1 MVDTVYCF
9 NLQRRRNVMRHKSA
23 FVFLF
28 LLLSLVL
35 AQYVFA
41 AQIRLAWNANSESDL
56 AGYRVYYG
64 NSSKSYTNS
73 VDVGDQTTFAL
84 TGLKYGTKYFI
95 ILTACDTSNNE
106 STYSTEVSGVAS
118 ELTTSNEVIPP
129 TITTCASEIPCNTGS
144 NIYVASYDQN
154 TDGMPV
160 GNVKQYELSPNVG
173 VQTETQTAAQTTQ
186 QTGTQTPTQPTA
198 EVGTQTTT
206 QTPTQT
212 VVQTVDVLDSTKSP
226 VLETNNPIKDSSQS
240 TWSSQPDGNKVDSGG
255 VGGVLAT
262 RTTSRNIF
270 TYLGDSNLT
279 AESNAFTTQNQ
290 KITSELLGLAS
301 GDKIEREKLIQF
313 IQGFDAQ
320 TKDKGKITYTKRK
333 WILGAVVNSRPLVVP
348 YGNKESVIFVGA
360 NDGMLH
366 AFDNITGEE
375 LWGFIPTELL
385 SRLKDLTQ
393 DNQLKFYVDGS
404 PKVYITDSQKII
416 VFGLRKGGSNYYA
429 LDVTEAK
436 NPKFLWKIGPE
447 TPGYSEIAQTW
458 STPQIG
464 KIKYGKDEKAVIF
477 IGGGYDKNQ
486 NRKNLTAGDKKG
498 RAVYVTDIL
507 TGTQVWKWDY
517 QKDPNMKYSIPSDI
531 ARVDTNGDGYIERL
545 YVGDM
550 GGRLWRFDINDSD
563 PNSWLGRIIFNSN
576 TGVTP
581 ARRKIF
587 YPPDLTLEN
596 GYEMVLFGTGD
607 REHQDETK
615 VVNRIYAFRD
625 KGSNSILSEDDLA
638 NLTKDI
644 ASIKNFEH
652 KEGWFISLEADKGE
666 KVLAPPVVVYGVGYF
681 TTYTPSPNGSDGIAR
696 IYSLNY
702 KTGYS
707 AFNLSKENDTGGP
720 KIDLS
725 DRSKIIGKGIPSGT
739 IISAVRGRLVALTGV
754 EGGIYRTPLRGNS
767 TLIPIWWKEVRK

>member
-1 MVDTVYCF
+1 
-9 NLQRRRNVMRHKSA
+9 MRHKSA

-41 AQIRLAWNANSESDL
+41 VQIRLAWDANSESDL
-56 AGYRVYYG
+56 AGYKVYYG
-64 NSSKSYTNS
+64 TSSKSYINS
-73 VDVGDQTTFAL
+73 MDVGDQNTFAL
-84 TGLKYGTKYFI
+84 TGLIQGQSYFI
-95 ILTACDTSNNE
+95 VVTSYDTSANE
-106 STYSTEVSGVAS
+106 SGYSSEVSGVAS
-118 ELTTSNEVIPP
+118 ELTLPGEVNPP
-129 TITTCASEIPCNTGS
+129 TITIPNCTATNCPG
-144 NIYVASYDQN
+144 NIYIATYDQN
-154 TDGMPV
+154 TGSMPI
-160 GNVKQYELSPNVG
+160 GNVKQYEVSSNIG
-173 VQTETQTAAQTTQ
+173 VQTETQTATQTTT
-186 QTGTQTPTQPTA
+186 QTGTQTI
-198 EVGTQTTT
+198 V

-226 VLETNNPIKDSSQS
+226 ALDTNNQIKDSSQS
-240 TWSSQPDGNKVDSGG
+240 IWSSQTDGNKVDSGG

-348 YGNKESVIFVGA
+348 YENKESVIFVGA

-366 AFDNITGEE
+366 AFDNTTGEE

-416 VFGLRKGGSNYYA
+416 LFGLRKGGSNYYA
-429 LDVTEAK
+429 LDVTEVN

-447 TPGYSEIAQTW
+447 TPEYSEMAQTW

-464 KIKYGKDEKAVIF
+464 KIKYGKGEKAVIF

-486 NRKNLTAGDKKG
+486 SRRSLTAGDKKG

-507 TGTQVWKWDY
+507 TGTQVWRWDY

-531 ARVDTNGDGYIERL
+531 ARVDTNGDGYIDRL
-545 YVGDM
+545 YLGDM
-550 GGRLWRFDINDSD
+550 GGRLWRFDINDPD
-563 PNSWLGRIIFNSN
+563 PNAWFGRIIFNSN
-576 TGVTP
+576 IGVTS

-587 YPPDLTLEN
+587 YPPDVTLEN
-596 GYEMVLFGTGD
+596 GYEMILFGTGD

-625 KGSNSILSEDDLA
+625 KGSNSVLSEDDLA

-644 ASIKNFEH
+644 ASIINFEH
-652 KEGWFISLEADKGE
+652 KEGWFISLEVNKGE
-666 KVLAPPVVVYGVGYF
+666 KVLAPPVVVYGAGYF

-696 IYSLNY
+696 IYALNY
-702 KTGYS
+702 KTGYPV
-707 AFNLSKENDTGGP
+707 FNLSKENDTGGP
-720 KIDLS
+720 NIDLS

-754 EGGIYRTPLRGNS
+754 EGGIYNTPLRRHS
-767 TLIPIWWKEVRK
+767 TIIPIWWKEVRK